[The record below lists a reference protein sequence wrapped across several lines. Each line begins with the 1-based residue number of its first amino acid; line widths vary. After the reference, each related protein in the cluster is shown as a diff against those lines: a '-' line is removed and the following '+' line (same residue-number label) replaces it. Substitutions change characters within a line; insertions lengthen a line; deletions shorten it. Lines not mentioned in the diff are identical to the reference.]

1 MGKVGL
7 GIDLGTSTS
16 CLGVYQNGKVEI
28 IANDQ
33 VEEYEEEEVQKEYV
47 LNLKKKTGAPV
58 CPGKCTFP
66 PIKAVRPSDQPTD
79 RRTPQSYTYTK
90 HAKKNTTNL
99 Q

>member
-47 LNLKKKTGAPV
+47 QNLKKKQVPQFAQGSVISHPL
-58 CPGKCTFP
+58 
-66 PIKAVRPSDQPTD
+66 RQSDQATNRPTD
-79 RRTPQSYTYTK
+79 RHEGSHDKVTLT
-90 HAKKNTTNL
+90 
-99 Q
+99 

>member
-47 LNLKKKTGAPV
+47 QNLKKKTGAPV
-58 CPGKCTFP
+58 CPGKCNFP
-66 PIKAVRPSDQPTD
+66 SLRAVRPSDQPTD
-79 RRTPQSYTYTK
+79 RQT
-90 HAKKNTTNL
+90 
-99 Q
+99 

>member
-47 LNLKKKTGAPV
+47 QNLKKNR
-58 CPGKCTFP
+58 CPSLPREVYFP
-66 PIKAVRPSDQPTD
+66 T
-79 RRTPQSYTYTK
+79 
-90 HAKKNTTNL
+90 H
-99 Q
+99 